1 MQGILE
7 TAKAAFAFV
16 LLLLVGW
23 SIVFFVGSVVERK
36 LRRDQKGTS
45 IWSSF
50 AWVWDHAN
58 MIGIPVLIV
67 GTLYIFW
74 ALNYS
79 SGPGSET
86 LLILLLMA
94 AAGMLIGFAP
104 SLRRR

>member
-1 MQGILE
+1 
-7 TAKAAFAFV
+7 
-16 LLLLVGW
+16 
-23 SIVFFVGSVVERK
+23 
-36 LRRDQKGTS
+36 
-45 IWSSF
+45 
-50 AWVWDHAN
+50 
-58 MIGIPVLIV
+58 MIGIPVLIL

-79 SGPGSET
+79 SGPGGET